1 MRKYNDEM
9 EKAGVLVSAE
19 GLHATSKGFR
29 IKVSAGRKI
38 VTDGPFTEA
47 KEKGEENRDAQKNF
61 SRGFRCRRCHG
72 ASANAFEQ
80 AGMTS
85 SVKTGYAPVN
95 GLKLYY
101 EVHGTGEPLI
111 LLHGGLGSIEMFAE
125 LLPAFSKTR
134 RVIAADL
141 QGHGRTGDIDR
152 PITYEAL
159 GDDIAALMKNL
170 GIEKA
175 DVMGYSLGAGTGL
188 QMTIRHPAAVR
199 KLVVVS
205 AVFKRE
211 GWYPEI
217 RTATARLGPAV
228 AEQLKQS
235 PVYQTYSR
243 IAPNPANWPVLVT
256 KMGNLLQKDFDW
268 SKDIASI
275 KAPTMLVFGDADS
288 MHPEHVVEFFELL
301 GGGKKDGGWD
311 GSGISDA
318 RLAILPGLTHY
329 NIFSSPALAPMVMPF
344 LDAPMPGT
352 K

>member
-1 MRKYNDEM
+1 M
-9 EKAGVLVSAE
+9 AA
-19 GLHATSKGFR
+19 A
-29 IKVSAGRKI
+29 
-38 VTDGPFTEA
+38 
-47 KEKGEENRDAQKNF
+47 
-61 SRGFRCRRCHG
+61 
-72 ASANAFEQ
+72 ANAFEQ

-85 SVKTGYAPVN
+85 SAKTGYAPVN

-125 LLPAFSKTR
+125 LLPAFSQTL

-152 PITYEAL
+152 PITYESL

-188 QMTIRHPAAVR
+188 QMTIRHPGAVR
-199 KLVVVS
+199 KLVLVS
-205 AVFKRE
+205 TVFKRD

-217 RTATARLGPAV
+217 LAAMAQLGPAV

-235 PVYQTYSR
+235 PFYQTYSR

-256 KMGNLLQKDFDW
+256 KMGNMLRKDFDW
-268 SKDIASI
+268 SKDIAAMQ
-275 KAPTMLVFGDADS
+275 APTMLVFGDADS
-288 MHPEHVVEFFELL
+288 MRPAHVVEFFELL

-311 GSGISDA
+311 GSGISRA
-318 RLAILPGLTHY
+318 RLAILPGLTH
-329 NIFSSPALAPMVMPF
+329 
-344 LDAPMPGT
+344 
-352 K
+352 

>member
-1 MRKYNDEM
+1 M
-9 EKAGVLVSAE
+9 A
-19 GLHATSKGFR
+19 
-29 IKVSAGRKI
+29 
-38 VTDGPFTEA
+38 
-47 KEKGEENRDAQKNF
+47 
-61 SRGFRCRRCHG
+61 
-72 ASANAFEQ
+72 ASANTLGQ

-101 EVHGTGEPLI
+101 ELHGTGEPLI
-111 LLHGGLGSIEMFAE
+111 LLHGGLGSIEMLGE
-125 LLPAFSKTR
+125 LLPALSRTR
-134 RVIAADL
+134 KVMVADL
-141 QGHGRTGDIDR
+141 QGHGRTGDTDR

-159 GDDIAALMKNL
+159 GDDVAALMKNL

-188 QMTIRHPAAVR
+188 QMTIRHPGAVR

-205 AVFKRE
+205 TVFKRD

-217 RTATARLGPAV
+217 LTATAQLGAAV

-235 PVYQTYSR
+235 PLYQTYSR
-243 IAPNPANWPVLVT
+243 ITPNPANWPVLVT
-256 KMGNLLQKDFDW
+256 KMGNLLRKDFDW
-268 SKDIASI
+268 SKDIAAI
-275 KAPTMLVFGDADS
+275 QAPTMLVFGDADS
-288 MHPEHVVEFFELL
+288 IRLEHVVEFFELL

-311 GSGISDA
+311 GSGISKA

-344 LDAPMPGT
+344 LDAPMPGV

>member
-1 MRKYNDEM
+1 M
-9 EKAGVLVSAE
+9 A
-19 GLHATSKGFR
+19 
-29 IKVSAGRKI
+29 
-38 VTDGPFTEA
+38 
-47 KEKGEENRDAQKNF
+47 
-61 SRGFRCRRCHG
+61 

-101 EVHGTGEPLI
+101 EVRGTGEPLI

-125 LLPAFSKTR
+125 LLPAFSRTR
-134 RVIAADL
+134 RVIAVDL

-152 PITYEAL
+152 PITFEAL
-159 GDDIAALMKNL
+159 GDDIAALIKTL

-188 QMTIRHPAAVR
+188 QMTIRHPEAVR

-205 AVFKRE
+205 TVFKRD

-217 RTATARLGPAV
+217 LAAMAQLGPAV
-228 AEQLKQS
+228 AEQFKQS
-235 PVYQTYSR
+235 PLYQTYSR

-256 KMGNLLQKDFDW
+256 KMGDLLRKDFDW
-268 SKDIASI
+268 AKDIVAI
-275 KAPTMLVFGDADS
+275 KAPTLLVFGDADS
-288 MHPEHVVEFFELL
+288 MRPEHVVEFFELL

-311 GSGISDA
+311 GSGICNA

-329 NIFSSPALAPMVMPF
+329 NIFSSPALAPTVLPF
-344 LDAPMPGT
+344 LDASLAVA

>member
-1 MRKYNDEM
+1 M
-9 EKAGVLVSAE
+9 A
-19 GLHATSKGFR
+19 
-29 IKVSAGRKI
+29 
-38 VTDGPFTEA
+38 
-47 KEKGEENRDAQKNF
+47 
-61 SRGFRCRRCHG
+61 

-101 EVHGTGEPLI
+101 EIRGTGEPLI

-125 LLPAFSKTR
+125 LLPAFSRTR
-134 RVIAADL
+134 RVIAVDL

-152 PITYEAL
+152 PITFEAL
-159 GDDIAALMKNL
+159 GDDIAALIKTL

-188 QMTIRHPAAVR
+188 QMTIRHPEPVR

-205 AVFKRE
+205 TVFKRD

-217 RTATARLGPAV
+217 LAAMAQLGPAV
-228 AEQLKQS
+228 AEQFKQS
-235 PVYQTYSR
+235 PLYQTYSR

-256 KMGNLLQKDFDW
+256 KMGDLLRKDFDW
-268 SKDIASI
+268 AKDIVAI
-275 KAPTMLVFGDADS
+275 KAPTLLVFGDADS
-288 MHPEHVVEFFELL
+288 MRPEHVVEFFELL

-311 GSGISDA
+311 GSGICNA

-329 NIFSSPALAPMVMPF
+329 NIFSSPALAPTVLPF
-344 LDAPMPGT
+344 LDAPLAVA

>member
-1 MRKYNDEM
+1 MRTFRQNCKRRKLRHNQAIPQQERNKREM
-9 EKAGVLVSAE
+9 KIAIPRRSFLAASAAGGVMA
-19 GLHATSKGFR
+19 
-29 IKVSAGRKI
+29 
-38 VTDGPFTEA
+38 
-47 KEKGEENRDAQKNF
+47 
-61 SRGFRCRRCHG
+61 
-72 ASANAFEQ
+72 ASANAFGQ
-80 AGMTS
+80 AEMTS

-95 GLKLYY
+95 DLKLYY

-111 LLHGGLGSIEMFAE
+111 LLHGGLGSVEMFGE
-125 LLPAFSKTR
+125 LLRALTR
-134 RVIAADL
+134 TRKVIAADL

-159 GDDIAALMKNL
+159 GDDIAALMKDL

-188 QMTIRHPAAVR
+188 QMTIRHPGAVR

-205 AVFKRE
+205 TVFKRD

-217 RTATARLGPAV
+217 LAAMAQLGPAV

-235 PVYQTYSR
+235 PLYQTYSR

-256 KMGNLLQKDFDW
+256 KMGNLLRKDFDW
-268 SKDIASI
+268 SKDIAAI
-275 KAPTMLVFGDADS
+275 QAPTMLVFGDADS
-288 MHPEHVVEFFELL
+288 MRPEHVVEFFELL

-311 GSGISDA
+311 GSGISKA

-329 NIFSSPALAPMVMPF
+329 NIFSSPALAPTVMPF
-344 LDAPMPGT
+344 LDLPMPGA

>member
-1 MRKYNDEM
+1 M
-9 EKAGVLVSAE
+9 A
-19 GLHATSKGFR
+19 
-29 IKVSAGRKI
+29 
-38 VTDGPFTEA
+38 
-47 KEKGEENRDAQKNF
+47 
-61 SRGFRCRRCHG
+61 
-72 ASANAFEQ
+72 ASANAFEE

-101 EVHGTGEPLI
+101 ELHGTGEPLI
-111 LLHGGLGSIEMFAE
+111 LLHGGLGSIEMLAE
-125 LLPAFSKTR
+125 LLPAFSRTR
-134 RVIAADL
+134 RVIAVDL

-152 PITYEAL
+152 PITCEAL
-159 GDDIAALMKNL
+159 GDDIAALIKTL

-205 AVFKRE
+205 TVFKRG

-217 RTATARLGPAV
+217 LTAMAQLGPAV

-235 PVYQTYSR
+235 PLYQTYSR
-243 IAPNPANWPVLVT
+243 IAPNPANWPVLVA
-256 KMGNLLQKDFDW
+256 KMGDLLRKDFDW
-268 SKDIASI
+268 AKDIVAI
-275 KAPTMLVFGDADS
+275 KAPTLLVFGDADS
-288 MHPEHVVEFFELL
+288 IRPEHVVEFFELL

-311 GSGISDA
+311 GSGISNA

-329 NIFSSPALAPMVMPF
+329 NIFSSSALAPTVLPF
-344 LDAPMPGT
+344 LDAPMAGAQ
-352 K
+352 